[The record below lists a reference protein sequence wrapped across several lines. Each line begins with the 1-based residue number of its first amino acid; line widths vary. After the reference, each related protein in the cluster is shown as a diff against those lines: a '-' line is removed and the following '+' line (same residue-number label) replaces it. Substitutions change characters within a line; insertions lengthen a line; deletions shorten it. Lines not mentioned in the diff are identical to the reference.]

1 MNARIH
7 MRRRTAV
14 VAGGLLGTALLA
26 VTTAVSLGGFT
37 STIVNPTNTFS
48 SGTVVLQESNG
59 TTFCDSTGY
68 AGPVAGP
75 GGSITAAN
83 SGNCTTIDDLGAPV
97 NQGPGS
103 AANTQTLSLKNVGT
117 INGSTFTVTPAAC
130 AAVAATGTGGYNGT
144 DTAGFC
150 GKVNVT
156 IFNTTTGNCVYP
168 AGAGACPALSNTR
181 TLSTLGTAGALSLGA
196 LNAGSTF
203 SVVVTTQ
210 IDASATN
217 IDQGLKATIP
227 FTWQLNQ

>member
-48 SGTVVLQESNG
+48 SGTVVLSESNG
-59 TTFCDSTGY
+59 VTTCDSTGGTG
-68 AGPVAGP
+68 AGGV
-75 GGSITAAN
+75 ITATN
-83 SGNCTTIDDLGAPV
+83 SSNCVTIDDLGAPV

-103 AANTQTLSLKNVGT
+103 AANTQTLTLKNVGT
-117 INGSTFTVTPAAC
+117 INGSTFTVAGGAC
-130 AAVAATGTGGYNGT
+130 AVTNATGTGGYNGA
-144 DTAGFC
+144 DAAFC
-150 GKVNVT
+150 SKVNVS

-168 AGAGACPALSNTR
+168 AGAGACPVLSNTR
-181 TLSTLGTAGALSLGA
+181 TLTTLGGAGALSLGA
-196 LNAGSTF
+196 LAAGATD
-203 SVVVTTQ
+203 SVVVSTQ

-227 FTWQLNQ
+227 FTWNLNQ

>member
-48 SGTVVLQESNG
+48 SGTVVLSESNG
-59 TTFCDSTGY
+59 VTTCDSTGGSG
-68 AGPVAGP
+68 AGGT
-75 GGSITAAN
+75 ITATNSAN
-83 SGNCTTIDDLGAPV
+83 CITIDDLGGVV

-103 AANTQTLSLKNVGT
+103 AANVQTLTLKNVGT
-117 INGSTFTVTPAAC
+117 INGSTFTVAGGAC
-130 AAVAATGTGGYNGT
+130 AVGNATNTNGYNGA
-144 DTAGFC
+144 DGAFC

-156 IFNTTTGNCVYP
+156 IYNTTTANCVYP
-168 AGAGACPALSNTR
+168 AQVGACPALSNTR
-181 TLSTLGTAGALSLGA
+181 TLATLGTAGPLSLGA
-196 LNAGSTF
+196 LAAGATD

-210 IDASATN
+210 IDAGVTN
-217 IDQGLKATIP
+217 IDQGLKASMP
-227 FTWQLNQ
+227 FTWNLNQ